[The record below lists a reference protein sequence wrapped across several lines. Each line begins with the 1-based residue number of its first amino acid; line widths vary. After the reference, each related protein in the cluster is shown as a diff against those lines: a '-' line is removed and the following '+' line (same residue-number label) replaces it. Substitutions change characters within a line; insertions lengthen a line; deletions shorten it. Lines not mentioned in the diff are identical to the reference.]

1 MSLLLAQSAAAY
13 IVGCG
18 RSDAVPLY
26 CHRTSGVVRMLDVD
40 HAKLPYNVPPL
51 PKPFSDYE
59 YDPSYPGS
67 FKPGTRGENQDL
79 DKVLEDW
86 KDRDNPACM
95 QLAQDELWQVCGV
108 WLE

>member
-1 MSLLLAQSAAAY
+1 
-13 IVGCG
+13 
-18 RSDAVPLY
+18 
-26 CHRTSGVVRMLDVD
+26 MLDVD

-79 DKVLEDW
+79 DQVLEDW

-95 QLAQDELWQVCGV
+95 QLAQDELWQVGGV